1 MREKDKDIE
10 RKRERESERHLRPQG
25 REVKAR
31 AVESLLRRSAHL
43 NIFYFP
49 LNPPLFPSDQ
59 HQNQFVIEI
68 AGDKTVRND
77 TQVKKWGLLYF
88 PFLILLFNKCRQ
100 KYNSKYSGQLDTMM
114 VLYPDLL
121 VLPANMI

>member
-1 MREKDKDIE
+1 MIEKDRDIE

-68 AGDKTVRND
+68 AGDKTVPNE
-77 TQVKKWGLLYF
+77 TQVKSGAFYMSL
-88 PFLILLFNKCRQ
+88 
-100 KYNSKYSGQLDTMM
+100 SSYSYLTNVVRYIIQNTVD
-114 VLYPDLL
+114 
-121 VLPANMI
+121 N